1 MTRSFQNIYEKAREL
16 EELKQFSEI
25 TTVGGIPLLNFK
37 MYFIATE
44 IKPVWQYQP
53 YTNKELAELD
63 ITTDPFE
70 QLKQKIITVL
80 NAGKDAGQLHP
91 LCIV

>member
-44 IKPVWQYQP
+44 IKPVW
-53 YTNKELAELD
+53 
-63 ITTDPFE
+63 
-70 QLKQKIITVL
+70 
-80 NAGKDAGQLHP
+80 
-91 LCIV
+91 